1 MTQKSL
7 VIIFVVLL
15 AMSTCF
21 LFWRNE
27 SELDPNQGK
36 SWWTLSFATPG
47 EPSSLAFTID
57 NHSDTTHF
65 EYEIVA
71 DKKSL
76 MKEALIVTKGNNI
89 TITPDI
95 SATPNIRTTIS
106 VTTGTEKKEIYR

>member
-7 VIIFVVLL
+7 IIIFIILF
-15 AMSTCF
+15 AASTCF

-47 EPSSLAFTID
+47 QPVSLTFTID
-57 NHSDTTHF
+57 NHSDTNRF

-71 DKKSL
+71 DKQSL
-76 MKEALIVTKGNNI
+76 MKEALIVTKGNSI

-95 SATPNIRTTIS
+95 STTPDIRTTII

>member
-7 VIIFVVLL
+7 VIIFVFLL
-15 AMSTCF
+15 AISTCF

-36 SWWTLSFATPG
+36 SWWTLSFATPE

-57 NHSDTTHF
+57 NHSNTNRF

-71 DKKSL
+71 NKQSL
-76 MKEALIVTKGNNI
+76 MKEALIVTKGNSI

-95 SATPNIRTTIS
+95 SATPDIRTTII
-106 VTTGTEKKEIYR
+106 VTAGIEKKEIYR